1 LLGTGRMRWQV
12 LLMAFAV
19 LAGCAPSAPTATPL
33 PPEIPVALKLTGKV
47 GKEMAWSKEQVRAM
61 PAMEVQAQNKQ
72 GERSIYAGVSISV
85 LLEMA
90 SVQAE
95 ASTVVFT
102 AGDGSS
108 AEAQW
113 AEVQACQDC
122 IISFRNKGGFSVVM
136 PDFPGDLQ
144 VKGVVEIHVK

>member
-1 LLGTGRMRWQV
+1 MGRRRMSWQV
-12 LLMAFAV
+12 LLIGFAV
-19 LAGCAPSAPTATPL
+19 LAGCATSAPTATPL
-33 PPEIPVALKLTGKV
+33 SPEVPVALKITGKV
-47 GKEMAWSKEQVRAM
+47 GKEMAWSEEQVRAM
-61 PAMEVQAQNKQ
+61 PTMDVQSKNKQ
-72 GERSIYAGVSISV
+72 GETSIYTGVSISV

-90 SVQAE
+90 GVQAE
-95 ASTVVFT
+95 ASAVAFT

-136 PDFPGDLQ
+136 PDFPSDLQ
-144 VKGVVEIHVK
+144 LKGVVEIQVK